1 MLSPPMF
8 TFINGEEYLQD
19 CNDFNSIQLKLRGM
33 ANLGKFTDPISH
45 HIGGSK
51 FASPIGFGAF
61 PHQGMVHKDAE
72 KASALAA
79 AQMN

>member
-1 MLSPPMF
+1 
-8 TFINGEEYLQD
+8 
-19 CNDFNSIQLKLRGM
+19 M

-45 HIGGSK
+45 VIGGSK
-51 FASPIGFGAF
+51 FSSPIVFGAF

-79 AQMN
+79 AQLNQLYVLSSESTASIEDVV

>member
-1 MLSPPMF
+1 
-8 TFINGEEYLQD
+8 
-19 CNDFNSIQLKLRGM
+19 M
-33 ANLGKFTDPISH
+33 ANLGKFTDPITH
-45 HIGGSK
+45 HIGGNK
-51 FASPIGFGAF
+51 FSSPIGFGAF